1 MVRDIK
7 FFLYIFLFNIILIN
21 PLKTENLP
29 TYFVDVQKILTESN
43 AGKKLTKSISDKVN
57 KNLKI
62 FENEEKD
69 LKKKED
75 EILKQKNILSK
86 EELDNKIVKFK
97 QEVQS
102 FNSKKKKFDLDIN
115 NERLKSINKMVKI
128 LNEMLANYASENSIG
143 LIIQKKNIL
152 IGKSELDITNDIL
165 KIFNNQVKSIN

>member
-62 FENEEKD
+62 FENEEID

-128 LNEMLANYASENSIG
+128 LNEILANYASENSIG

>member
-21 PLKTENLP
+21 PLKSENLP

-102 FNSKKKKFDLDIN
+102 FNNKKKKFDLDIN

-165 KIFNNQVKSIN
+165 NIFNNQVKSIN

>member
-21 PLKTENLP
+21 PLKSENLP

-62 FENEEKD
+62 FENEEID

-102 FNSKKKKFDLDIN
+102 FNNKKKKFDLDIN

-128 LNEMLANYASENSIG
+128 LNELLANYASENSIG

-152 IGKSELDITNDIL
+152 IGKSELDITNDIVN
-165 KIFNNQVKSIN
+165 IFNNQVKSIN

>member
-128 LNEMLANYASENSIG
+128 LNEILANYASENSIG

>member
-115 NERLKSINKMVKI
+115 NERLKS
-128 LNEMLANYASENSIG
+128 
-143 LIIQKKNIL
+143 
-152 IGKSELDITNDIL
+152 
-165 KIFNNQVKSIN
+165 

>member
-21 PLKTENLP
+21 PLKSENLP

-62 FENEEKD
+62 FENEEID

-102 FNSKKKKFDLDIN
+102 FNNKKKKFDLDIN

-165 KIFNNQVKSIN
+165 NIFNNQVKSIN